1 MRLWKI
7 RCIRLILCIFRIFP
21 VVNNRIVFVCNY
33 GKSYACNPKYV
44 FKALREKY
52 GEKLQYVWVLNEKHP
67 ELEGQ
72 AVQVKNKSMAFFYYM
87 LTARVIVGNNALG
100 SYLPKR
106 SSQCFINTWH
116 GGGAYKKVHFDV
128 AVSDTDR
135 KIYEIFA
142 RQTDCHLSSS
152 KLFTECMAVSTK
164 VPKERFLEVGMP
176 RNDCLLQSLLQNG
189 ETGSEESA
197 GDRSLIL
204 KRLGV
209 KEELWQKKIL
219 LYAPTFRGETNHG
232 YFENSMDIPAVL
244 ESLEKRFSGEW
255 ILLFR
260 GHPKMLRIEMEQCV
274 CVTGYEDMQ
283 EILLCA
289 DALITDFSSVMWD
302 YMFLQRPGFLYIPD
316 LEELEKEDRFYTK
329 VKDWPFE
336 YARSNHQLC
345 EIIEHYEKQKAMDKI
360 EAHKRLLGNVE
371 TGQACE
377 KVSDYIYKK
386 VCS

>member
-1 MRLWKI
+1 MRLFKI
-7 RCIRLILCIFRIFP
+7 KCIRLLLSVFRIFP
-21 VVNNRIVFVCNY
+21 IVKNRIVFVCNY

-44 FKALREKY
+44 FLALREKY
-52 GEKLQYVWVLNEKHP
+52 GEELQYVWVLNKKHL

-87 LTARVIVGNNALG
+87 LTARAIVGNNALG

-106 SSQCFINTWH
+106 KGQCFINTWH

-128 AVSDTDR
+128 AVSEADR

-142 RQTDCHLSSS
+142 EQTDCHLSSS
-152 KLFTECMAVSTK
+152 KMFTECMSKSTK
-164 VPKERFLEVGMP
+164 VPEERFLEAGMP
-176 RNDCLLQSLLQNG
+176 RNDRLIGDFLQSG
-189 ETGSEESA
+189 KSGAEEP
-197 GDRSLIL
+197 DKEKEEIL
-204 KRLGV
+204 KKLGV
-209 KEELWQKKIL
+209 PKELWQKKIL

-232 YFENSMDIPAVL
+232 YFQNSLDISAVL
-244 ESLEKRFSGEW
+244 KSLEKRFSGEW

-260 GHPKMLRIEMEQCV
+260 GHPKMLSVEMEQCIR
-274 CVTGYEDMQ
+274 VTDYEDMQ

-316 LEELEKEDRFYTK
+316 MEELEKENRFYTR
-329 VKDWPFE
+329 VEDWPFE
-336 YARSNHQLC
+336 CAVSNSQLC
-345 EIIEHYEKQKAMDKI
+345 QIIEHFNRQEAMDKI

-371 TGQACE
+371 TGEACE
-377 KVSDYIYKK
+377 KVAAYIYKK